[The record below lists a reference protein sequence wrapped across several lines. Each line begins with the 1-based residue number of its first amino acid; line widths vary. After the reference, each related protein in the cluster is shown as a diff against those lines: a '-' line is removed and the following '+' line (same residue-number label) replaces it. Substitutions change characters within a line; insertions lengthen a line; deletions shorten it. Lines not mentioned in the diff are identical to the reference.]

1 MRIKLKENYE
11 SNTINLLKYMRSVGC
26 LSSKLSRRAKRRL
39 EKLRAEVQEGQPAEH
54 EVSDD
59 PMRDVLASISNADN
73 IMLPTYGRGRGRGRG
88 RGESRGRGRGR
99 GRGRIVVGDVGNL
112 LLYRILLNNLLLF
125 IMMKNIT
132 QVYFL
137 I

>member
-1 MRIKLKENYE
+1 
-11 SNTINLLKYMRSVGC
+11 MRSVGC

-39 EKLRAEVQEGQPAEH
+39 EKARAEVQEGQPAEN

-88 RGESRGRGRGR
+88 RGESLGRGRGR
-99 GRGRIVVGDVGNL
+99 GRGQGRGRGRGQPPVVQDLVEQPPVVPDLVDNDEDYHSGIFS
-112 LLYRILLNNLLLF
+112 Y
-125 IMMKNIT
+125 
-132 QVYFL
+132 L